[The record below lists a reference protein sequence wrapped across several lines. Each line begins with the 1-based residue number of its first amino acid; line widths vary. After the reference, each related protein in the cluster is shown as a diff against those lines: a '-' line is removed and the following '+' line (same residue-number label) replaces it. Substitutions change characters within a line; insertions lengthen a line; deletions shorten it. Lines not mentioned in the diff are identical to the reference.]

1 MFNWRK
7 EKKRKEKRKTEG
19 KKSPTTTFDGGF
31 CCRSSFHDGNLF
43 INKKRKELQEI
54 AENQT

>member
-7 EKKRKEKRKTEG
+7 EKRGKKEENGG

-31 CCRSSFHDGNLF
+31 YCRSSFHDGNLL

-54 AENQT
+54 AKNQT